1 MIDTLQT
8 DTSDSNYSLYVHI
21 VPSKLSGYDNDK
33 YYVGITSR
41 SVEMRWQNGLG
52 YRTQMFYRA
61 IKKYGWDNIEHIVLC
76 SNLTEKN
83 AEFLEK
89 ETISYLK
96 SNYPEY
102 GYNIAAGGLT
112 GGGGHQKVAQYDLSG
127 KFIKS
132 FPSIVDAVREL
143 TQNKDVSCGSGIGWA
158 LSEPGR
164 SWHGYMWRYYDS
176 KPLQK
181 IEPYVKYDCTVKVL
195 QYDIYGNFVKRWNS
209 LKEAS
214 EFYNTYCISNACRK
228 LTPTAVGYQWKYET
242 DDSEM
247 TDISN
252 KVLGK
257 YIYVYTVEGSF
268 IGEYSS
274 ISDAVR
280 NLEIPVKRKSINL
293 NTCYKDITKNFA
305 HGYRWCEK
313 FYESL
318 PPLRKGKPVA
328 QYDGD
333 TDKIIEIFPNVPTAA
348 KLSLDSTSSIY
359 HSVKNNSIT
368 KNDYYW
374 KYLNNIIDPVFK
386 NELIEQKFISYTG
399 SVA

>member
-1 MIDTLQT
+1 
-8 DTSDSNYSLYVHI
+8 
-21 VPSKLSGYDNDK
+21 
-33 YYVGITSR
+33 
-41 SVEMRWQNGLG
+41 
-52 YRTQMFYRA
+52 
-61 IKKYGWDNIEHIVLC
+61 
-76 SNLTEKN
+76 
-83 AEFLEK
+83 
-89 ETISYLK
+89 
-96 SNYPEY
+96 
-102 GYNIAAGGLT
+102 
-112 GGGGHQKVAQYDLSG
+112 
-127 KFIKS
+127 
-132 FPSIVDAVREL
+132 
-143 TQNKDVSCGSGIGWA
+143 
-158 LSEPGR
+158 
-164 SWHGYMWRYYDS
+164 
-176 KPLQK
+176 
-181 IEPYVKYDCTVKVL
+181 
-195 QYDIYGNFVKRWNS
+195 
-209 LKEAS
+209 
-214 EFYNTYCISNACRK
+214 
-228 LTPTAVGYQWKYET
+228 
-242 DDSEM
+242 M

-318 PPLRKGKPVA
+318 PPLHKGKPVA

-348 KLSLDSTSSIY
+348 KRSLDSTSSIY

-374 KYLNNIIDPVFK
+374 KYLNNITDPVFK